1 MASTIRVTKQFD
13 FEIAHALWN
22 YDGPC
27 SNLHGHSYRLFVTA
41 TGSPVV
47 DVNHP
52 KNGMV
57 IDFGDLK
64 QLVLEEI
71 VDPLDHAVIL
81 NAAAT
86 NKHMESIPQ
95 MFEKQ
100 YIVDYQPTCENLIAD
115 FARRIS
121 NRLPSGV
128 TLHSLKLHETASSYA
143 EWYASDNP

>member
-1 MASTIRVTKQFD
+1 MANKIRVTKQFD

-64 QLVLEEI
+64 QLVHEEI

-100 YIVDYQPTCENLIAD
+100 YIVDYQPTCENLI
-115 FARRIS
+115 
-121 NRLPSGV
+121 
-128 TLHSLKLHETASSYA
+128 
-143 EWYASDNP
+143 

>member
-27 SNLHGHSYRLFVTA
+27 SNLHGHSYRLFVTI
-41 TGSPVV
+41 TGTPIQDAS
-47 DVNHP
+47 NP

-57 IDFGDLK
+57 MDFGDLK
-64 QLVLEEI
+64 QLVQEEI

-81 NAAAT
+81 NSAAIS
-86 NKHMESIPQ
+86 KHMENISQ
-95 MFEKQ
+95 LFAKQ
-100 YIVDYQPTCENLIAD
+100 YIVDYQPTCENLIVD

-121 NRLPSGV
+121 GRLPSRL
-128 TLHSLKLHETASSYA
+128 TLHSLKLHETATSYA
-143 EWYASDNP
+143 EWYAADNQ